1 MSTHEL
7 SVLCC
12 PIAAV
17 NEELLGQ
24 YRALLSADELQ
35 RLNNYRSPSAAN
47 EFLIGRALL
56 RTALSERLQCAADEL
71 RFARDEDG
79 KPFLTSPSANPWQFN
94 LSHSHAW
101 VVVALSNMGAIGID
115 IEVHG
120 RHNNLTAIAHRYFSA
135 SEQRSLDNFS
145 SGLTEI
151 NNEWRRRFFAIWTL
165 KEAHAKA
172 LGCGLAKI
180 LGSSS
185 IEVDLAQQTIAMQ
198 LSDIAQPA
206 TPVSSWLYA
215 PDASCSL
222 AVVLHAATAITPVL
236 SRAIPLQQPEYLNAH
251 LSAQGVIQSPLPA
264 GEG

>member
-1 MSTHEL
+1 MPTHEL

-17 NEELLGQ
+17 NEELLGH

-35 RLNNYRSPSAAN
+35 RLNNYRSPNAAN

-71 RFARDEDG
+71 RFARDDDG
-79 KPFLTSPSANPWQFN
+79 KPFLTSPPANQWQFN

-135 SEQRSLDNFS
+135 SEQRSLDNLS
-145 SGLTEI
+145 SGFGD
-151 NNEWRRRFFAIWTL
+151 EWRRQFFAIWTL

-180 LGSSS
+180 LGCSS
-185 IEVDLAQQTIAMQ
+185 IEIDLAQQTIAMQ
-198 LSDIAQPA
+198 LSDSALPA
-206 TPVSSWLYA
+206 SPVSSWLYA

-251 LSAQGVIQSPLPA
+251 LSARGLIKSPLTRV
-264 GEG
+264 

>member
-1 MSTHEL
+1 MPTHEL

-12 PIAAV
+12 PISAV
-17 NEELLGQ
+17 NEELLGR

-56 RTALSERLQCAADEL
+56 RTALSKRLQCAADEL
-71 RFARDEDG
+71 RFARDDDG
-79 KPFLTSPSANPWQFN
+79 KPFLTSPSANQWQFN

-101 VVVALSNMGAIGID
+101 VVVALSNIGAIGID

-145 SGLTEI
+145 NSPG
-151 NNEWRRRFFAIWTL
+151 NEWRRQFFAIWTL

-185 IEVDLAQQTIAMQ
+185 IEVDLARQTIAMQ

-206 TPVSSWLYA
+206 APVSSWLYA

-236 SRAIPLQQPEYLNAH
+236 SRAIPLQQTEDLNAH
-251 LSAQGVIQSPLPA
+251 LSARGLIKSPLTR
-264 GEG
+264 G